1 VEVILHTDNA
11 KHFDMVKELELF
23 HATNSDVFD
32 RREELEL
39 LKKDQNRSL
48 VLNLI
53 MHGSDISN
61 CCKPWKICMSWADLV
76 LSEFFL
82 QGDEEKRLG
91 MPALFDREKT
101 NKPTSQLAF
110 IEFFVLPFYK
120 PLVKTFSPLWQLT
133 DCLQANLQI
142 WHLHRKAEVEM
153 EDDKQQE
160 SNRKI
165 SGYSEE
171 LRALSQKAQSRS
183 DYVVSKNDQL
193 LRDSTK
199 KLQDKTDPF
208 GKLNL
213 EPDIDLQPPAGPSG
227 KHKDRQG
234 RRKSAT
240 IDRNAINAQLGSN
253 AQPPRNRRNS
263 HRSSQA
269 SSQGSREGLMRLL
282 NSIDDTAE
290 AEEDT
295 IGTLP
300 GNSTAMEQVPLL
312 MKAPMEAGVGE
323 SPAVSDITSLQ
334 PGSPP
339 PELPS

>member
-1 VEVILHTDNA
+1 
-11 KHFDMVKELELF
+11 MVKELELF
-23 HATNSDVFD
+23 HATTSDIFD
-32 RREELEL
+32 RREELDL
-39 LKKDQNRSL
+39 LKKEQNRSF
-48 VLNLI
+48 VCNLI

-61 CCKPWKICMSWADLV
+61 ACKPWKICMSWADLV

-91 MPALFDREKT
+91 LPSLFDREKT
-101 NKPTSQLAF
+101 NKPTSQVFF
-110 IEFFVLPFYK
+110 IEIFVLPFYK
-120 PLVKTFSPLWQLT
+120 PLVKTFAPLWQLT

-171 LRALSQKAQSRS
+171 LRELSQHAQTRS

-199 KLQDKTDPF
+199 KLQAKTDPY

-213 EPDIDLQPPAGPSG
+213 EPDIDLQPLSPVSPASSSSKLNGG
-227 KHKDRQG
+227 QG
-234 RRKSAT
+234 RRRSVTK
-240 IDRNAINAQLGSN
+240 DRNAISAKNASN
-253 AQPPRNRRNS
+253 AQNPRNRNS

-269 SSQGSREGLMRLL
+269 SSQGSREGLVRLL
-282 NSIDDTAE
+282 DSIDDH

-295 IGTLP
+295 ILP
-300 GNSTAMEQVPLL
+300 LPSKLSGKAIEQVPLL
-312 MKAPMEAGVGE
+312 IHQAPVEAGVGE